1 VLLIVSNGLPVSLQ
15 AAFRVHELTE
25 RLALRIG
32 RQYLVLNDVDLTDE
46 ARIKAKAQRT
56 GLELL
61 GVVPSDSRL
70 RQLSR
75 EGEPLTQLAADSA
88 ARRALREILEAAL
101 SPTAAALQSSEE
113 TAVRTDHGR

>member
-15 AAFRVHELTE
+15 AAFRIGELSK

-32 RQYLVLNDVDLTDE
+32 GQYLVLNDVDLADVDRLQ
-46 ARIKAKAQRT
+46 AQVQRT

-75 EGEPLTQLAADSA
+75 EGETLTKLAPDSA
-88 ARRALREILEAAL
+88 ARRALRDILEAAL
-101 SPTAAALQSSEE
+101 SPTAAAL
-113 TAVRTDHGR
+113 